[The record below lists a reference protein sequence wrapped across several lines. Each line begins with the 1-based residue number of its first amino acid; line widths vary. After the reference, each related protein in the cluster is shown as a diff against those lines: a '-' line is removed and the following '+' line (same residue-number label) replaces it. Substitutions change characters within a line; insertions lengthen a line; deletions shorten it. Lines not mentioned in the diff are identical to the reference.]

1 MSDID
6 LTEAVEAAAR
16 YQFGID
22 YGHLDRAWIDAHPI
36 VRHKYLEAVLPM
48 VTAAAPLIERAVR
61 EQVARDIEA
70 RLADVRKTSAVGR
83 QFGLDEAARIAR
95 GRA

>member
-1 MSDID
+1 MSDIAHAAHD
-6 LTEAVEAAAR
+6 AVIGEAGHILSSTGTYRVSRAVVEAV
-16 YQFGID
+16 
-22 YGHLDRAWIDAHPI
+22 
-36 VRHKYLEAVLPM
+36 
-48 VTAAAPLIERAVR
+48 TPLIERAVR

-95 GRA
+95 GEP